1 MTSVYDYDEVTY
13 GLSSSPS
20 SSNWSSIDPLYK
32 WDTHF
37 PERYSRLELNPDYPL
52 NVSATRK
59 KRVRCRNAA
68 RFKTQPITFDE
79 IKEVDDE
86 EPDPNREGIKSQFQA
101 FSRSMD
107 GLVPA
112 GTSKDFDG
120 TPRSKPL
127 VIDAT
132 ISNLQ
137 QTTPSNSDDALV
149 EPASRDGSC
158 DSPKEKKETDWV
170 SGSLGM
176 SHELARARRRR
187 SKKSQHRK
195 TIHDIPEVEKEKAQ
209 EATT

>member
-52 NVSATRK
+52 AIAVRK

-86 EPDPNREGIKSQFQA
+86 DNDANREGIKSQFQA

-107 GLVPA
+107 GLVP
-112 GTSKDFDG
+112 SR
-120 TPRSKPL
+120 TPDLMAHNRPAP
-127 VIDAT
+127 IEA
-132 ISNLQ
+132 INPQ
-137 QTTPSNSDDALV
+137 QSTPSTSDDALADH
-149 EPASRDGSC
+149 ASQESC
-158 DSPKEKKETDWV
+158 DSPREKKGPELDWI
-170 SGSLGM
+170 SGSMGM

-195 TIHDIPEVEKEKAQ
+195 TIHDIPEVEKVQ
-209 EATT
+209 E